1 MNYVKVVFLKEVG
14 AFVGSDGKIYGPYS
28 PGDEAIIPEEDA
40 KALSLEGAAARIGG
54 YIIERGKPPMPIPHE
69 RSSPFKTILSSP
81 LLLLWVGFVLIVIGF
96 IIMSFSAISPQGFIW
111 IFPLPPISV
120 SGPEVILLAVLPIA
134 IVLIMFIVFLYLM
147 SRY

>member
-40 KALSLEGAAARIGG
+40 KALALEGAAARIGG
-54 YIIERGKPPMPIPHE
+54 YIIEQGKTPPPYERRGALKTVL
-69 RSSPFKTILSSP
+69 SSPF
-81 LLLLWVGFVLIVIGF
+81 LLLWIGFALIIIGF

-111 IFPLPPISV
+111 IFPLPPIPI
-120 SGPEVILLAVLPIA
+120 SGPEAILLAVLPIA
-134 IVLIMFIVFLYLM
+134 IVLIMFVVFMYLM
-147 SRY
+147 LRH